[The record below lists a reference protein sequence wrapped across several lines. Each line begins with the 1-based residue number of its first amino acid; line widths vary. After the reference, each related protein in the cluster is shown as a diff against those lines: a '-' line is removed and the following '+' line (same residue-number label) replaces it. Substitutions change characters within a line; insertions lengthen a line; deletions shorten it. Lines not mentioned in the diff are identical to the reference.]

1 MTAGEKAQ
9 HGGRESFRAR
19 FADLDAG
26 GLASVGALCRWLQE
40 AAGGHA
46 RAAGLAGDDFLWVLA
61 ELRLRVD
68 RYPIEGDRVEVS
80 TWAAARLGGARGYRD
95 FSLGDQ
101 AGQPIGA
108 AATLWLLL
116 DRTTRK
122 PMRLPSSVLAL
133 REQGRDAV
141 VLPEAAL
148 AAAPTPDVPGHPCTA
163 RWHDLDP
170 NGHVTN
176 TRLVEWL
183 LDTTPAEAWRR
194 WRPHQL
200 SVRFVGEVREGET
213 VLARGVWESGSRS
226 SRHGLTGGDGT
237 TRAVATAS
245 WLPLGEAGAR

>member
-1 MTAGEKAQ
+1 MTTGGEAPRCW
-9 HGGRESFRAR
+9 RESFRVR

-26 GLASVGALCRWLQE
+26 GLASAAAWCRWLQE

-46 RAAGLAGDDFLWVLA
+46 RAAGLAGDDLLWVLA

-68 RYPIEGDRVEVS
+68 RYPVERDRVEVA

-101 AGQPIGA
+101 AGRTIGA
-108 AATLWLLL
+108 AATMWLLL
-116 DRTTRK
+116 DPTTRR

-133 REQGRDAV
+133 REPGRDAV
-141 VLPEAAL
+141 VLPEATL
-148 AAAPTPDVPGHPCTA
+148 PAAPALDAPSHPCTA

-183 LDTTPAEAWRR
+183 LDAVPDEAWRR
-194 WRPHQL
+194 WRPCRL
-200 SVRFVGEVREGET
+200 SVRFAGEVRSGET
-213 VLARGVWESGSRS
+213 VLARGIWDSGSGS
-226 SRHGLTGGDGT
+226 SRHALAGGDGT

-245 WLPLGEAGAR
+245 WLPLSEAGAR

>member
-1 MTAGEKAQ
+1 MTTGEPAR
-9 HGGRESFRAR
+9 HVWRESFRVR
-19 FADLDAG
+19 FADLDVG
-26 GLASVGALCRWLQE
+26 GLASVGALCRWLQD

-46 RAAGLAGDDFLWVLA
+46 QAVGLASDDLLWVLA

-101 AGQPIGA
+101 AGKPIGE

-116 DRTTRK
+116 DRMTRK
-122 PMRLPSSVLAL
+122 PVRLPRSVLAL

-141 VLPEAAL
+141 VLLEAGL
-148 AAAPTPDVPGHPCTA
+148 VAAPPPDIPGHPCTA

-183 LDTTPAEAWRR
+183 LDASPAETWRR
-194 WRPHQL
+194 GGGPTSFR
-200 SVRFVGEVREGET
+200 
-213 VLARGVWESGSRS
+213 SGSPARCAKAS
-226 SRHGLTGGDGT
+226 PCSRVASGKAGRARRGTG
-237 TRAVATAS
+237 
-245 WLPLGEAGAR
+245 